1 MKKKSVGILGGGQL
15 CQMLAES
22 LIKDNKTVYFI
33 DPAPSPPAKFTK
45 SIHIQKDYEDR
56 SALDILINNC
66 DVITYEFEN
75 IPLKC
80 LDYLDGKIQI
90 FPSKFILSISQ
101 NRLNEK
107 NNFIECNINTPKF
120 IRYSKKLDLKK
131 ELKSSNINLPVIIK
145 TNTLGYDGKG
155 QFHLDSLDKIIEI
168 SKKLDTKTDY
178 IIEEKIKFKKE
189 FSIIIG
195 RNKLKEIFYFDPIE
209 NIHKNGILDI
219 SISPARLDESVK
231 KEAINLAKKFINKI
245 NLTGIIAIE
254 MFLDENNNILFNEI
268 APRPHNSGHLTRD
281 AHSISQFSVLGSI
294 LTEKKFEAPKIKK
307 QAIMKNILG
316 DFFEKKD
323 YEKIIEEISKLPDHF
338 VKMYNKE
345 QAKPGRKM
353 GHITIITKDIE
364 NSIVKINE
372 LID

>member
-22 LIKDNKTVYFI
+22 LIKDNKIVYFI

-56 SALDILINNC
+56 SALDLLINNC

-80 LDYLDGKIQI
+80 LDYLDEKIQI

-268 APRPHNSGHLTRD
+268 APRPHNSGHLTRE

>member
-15 CQMLAES
+15 CQMLAEY
-22 LIKDNKTVYFI
+22 LVKDNKTVFFI
-33 DPAPSPPAKFTK
+33 DPSPSPPAKTTK
-45 SIHIQKDYEDR
+45 SIHIQKDYEDTN
-56 SALDILINNC
+56 ALDLLIDNC

-90 FPSKFILSISQ
+90 LPSKFILSISQ

-107 NNFIECNINTPKF
+107 NNFIKCNINTPKF
-120 IRYSKKLDLKK
+120 ISYSKKSDLKK
-131 ELKSSNINLPVIIK
+131 ELKNSKIKLPVIIK

-155 QFHLDSLDKIIEI
+155 QYHLDSIDKIIKT
-168 SKKLDTKTDY
+168 SKKLDSKTNY

-189 FSIIIG
+189 FSVIIG
-195 RNKLKEIFYFDPIE
+195 RNNLKEIFYFDPIE

-219 SISPARLDESVK
+219 SISPARLNPYIK
-231 KEAINLAKKFINKI
+231 KSAIDLAKNFIKNI
-245 NLTGIIAIE
+245 NLTGIVAIE
-254 MFLDENNNILFNEI
+254 MFLDEKNNILFNEI
-268 APRPHNSGHLTRD
+268 APRPHNSGHLTRE
-281 AHSISQFSVLGSI
+281 AYSISQFGVLGNI
-294 LTEKKFEAPKIKK
+294 LTDKKFESPKIKN

-316 DFFEKKD
+316 DFFEKQD
-323 YEKIIEEISKLPDHF
+323 NEKIIKEISNLPNHF
-338 VKMYNKE
+338 VKLYNKE

-353 GHITIITKDIE
+353 GHITIITDDIE